1 MRSFLKEYPMYIY
14 NAEIHTMDGAVIKN
28 GYVRINGSTIAEV
41 SEGMPASISDEDI
54 NAGGGILFPGFI
66 DPHSHIG
73 LIGDGLG
80 FEGEDV
86 NEDSDPVTPHL
97 RTIDGLAFTDR
108 CFKDAV
114 AAGVTASVTGVG
126 SSNPI
131 GGDLIAIKN
140 SGRCADEMLIRRA
153 GIKFAL
159 GENPKTTFSD
169 KDSTPVTRMATA
181 AIIREALFKAQR
193 YMNDKAEA
201 IENGD
206 SLPDYDIKSEALI
219 PLLKRELKAHF
230 HCHRADDIMT
240 ALRISKEF
248 NLDTI
253 LIHCTEGHLI
263 ADLLGEEK
271 ACAFTGPIICDRGKP
286 ELSNLTT
293 SNAGILYK
301 NGVNVAVC
309 TDHPEIP
316 VQYLAASAAFCVKA
330 GLPREEALKAL
341 TVNPAKILGLDDRIG
356 TVAVGKDADLVIF
369 SGDPLEIMSEVK
381 YTFINGKLVYSSQQ
395 KED

>member
-1 MRSFLKEYPMYIY
+1 MYIY
-14 NAEIHTMDGAVIKN
+14 NAQIHTMRDMTIEN
-28 GYVRINGSTIAEV
+28 GYVFIEDGIIKEV
-41 SEGMPASISDEDI
+41 SEGIPPAVCGDDI
-54 NAGGGILFPGFI
+54 NAQGGQLFPGFI

-97 RTIDGLAFTDR
+97 RTIDGLSFTDR

-114 AAGVTASVTGVG
+114 AAGVTTSVTGVG

-131 GGDLIAIKN
+131 GGDLIAVKN
-140 SGRCADEMLIRRA
+140 SGRCADEMLIQRA

-169 KDSTPVTRMATA
+169 KDGTPVTRMATA

-193 YMNDKAEA
+193 YMQDKAEA
-201 IENGD
+201 QENGD

-240 ALRISKEF
+240 AVRISKEF
-248 NLDTI
+248 NLDYV
-253 LIHCTEGHLI
+253 LVHCTEGHLI
-263 ADLLGEEK
+263 ADLLGNEK
-271 ACAFTGPIICDRGKP
+271 AAAFTGPIICDRGKP

-301 NGVNVAVC
+301 NGVTVCIC

-316 VQYLAASAAFCVKA
+316 VQYLPASAAFCVKA

-341 TVNPAKILGLDDRIG
+341 TVNTAKVLGLDSRIG
-356 TVAVGKDADLVIF
+356 SIAVGLDADLVVF
-369 SGDPLEIMSEVK
+369 SGDPLEIMTEVK
-381 YTFINGKLVYSSQQ
+381 YTLINGKIVYKS
-395 KED
+395 

>member
-1 MRSFLKEYPMYIY
+1 MYIY
-14 NAEIHTMDGAVIKN
+14 NAQIHTMN
-28 GYVRINGSTIAEV
+28 GDIIPNGFVLVENGIIAEV
-41 SEGMPASISDEDI
+41 APGMPSDLNENDI
-54 NAGGGILFPGFI
+54 DAQGGLLFPGFI
-66 DPHSHIG
+66 DCHSHIG

-97 RTIDGLAFTDR
+97 RTIDGLSFTDR
-108 CFKDAV
+108 CFRDAV

-126 SSNPI
+126 SSNPV

-181 AIIREALFKAQR
+181 AIIREALIKAKR
-193 YMNDKAEA
+193 YMQDTAEA
-201 IENGD
+201 VENGE
-206 SLPDYDIKSEALI
+206 SLPDPDVKSEALI

-240 ALRISKEF
+240 ALRISREF
-248 NLDTI
+248 DLDCI
-253 LIHCTEGHLI
+253 LVHCTEGHLI
-263 ADLLGEEK
+263 ADLLGEAK
-271 ACAFTGPIICDRGKP
+271 ASTFTGPIICDRGKP
-286 ELSNLTT
+286 ELSNLTPA
-293 SNAGILYK
+293 NAGILYK
-301 NGVNVAVC
+301 NGVNVAIC

-316 VQYLAASAAFCVKA
+316 VQYLPASAAFCVKA
-330 GLPREEALKAL
+330 GLPYDEALKAL

-356 TVAVGKDADLVIF
+356 TVSKGKDADLVLWD
-369 SGDPLEIMSEVK
+369 GDPLEIMTQVK
-381 YTFINGKLVYSSQQ
+381 MTMINGRIVY
-395 KED
+395 KA

>member
-1 MRSFLKEYPMYIY
+1 MYIY
-14 NAEIHTMDGAVIKN
+14 NAQIHTMRGAVIEN
-28 GYVRINGSTIAEV
+28 GYVLIENGIIKEV
-41 SEGMPASISDEDI
+41 SDGAPPSVCSEDI
-54 NAGGGILFPGFI
+54 NAQGGQLFPGFI
-66 DPHSHIG
+66 DCHSHIG

-114 AAGVTASVTGVG
+114 AAGVTTSVTGVG

-140 SGRCADEMLIRRA
+140 SGRCADEMLIQRA

-193 YMNDKAEA
+193 YMTDKAEA

-219 PLLKRELKAHF
+219 PLLKHELKAHF

-240 ALRISKEF
+240 AVRISKEF
-248 NLDTI
+248 NLEYV
-253 LIHCTEGHLI
+253 LVHCTEGHLI

-271 ACAFTGPIICDRGKP
+271 AAAFTGPIICDRGKP

-293 SNAGILYK
+293 ANAGILYK
-301 NGVNVAVC
+301 NGVTVSIC

-316 VQYLAASAAFCVKA
+316 VQYLPSSAAFCAKA

-341 TVNPAKILGLDDRIG
+341 TVNPAKILGMENRIG
-356 TVAVGKDADLVIF
+356 SIAVGLDADLVLF
-369 SGDPLEIMSEVK
+369 SGDPLEIMTEVK
-381 YTFINGKLVYSSQQ
+381 YTLINGKVVYKS
-395 KED
+395 